1 MTSTTISS
9 LWREANESR
18 TQPWIALLLAL
29 AASAPRIWFVLLE
42 HPPGLY
48 VAGDMAH
55 YEACA
60 EHVRRGVATVA
71 DTFTPVG
78 YPALLAFLF
87 ALAPKGYVLVA
98 WVHVL
103 LGSATVGLVHLVA
116 YRVLGSFPFS
126 LGASLATSLY
136 FPIIFYAGFLLSET
150 IFGFLVVLSV
160 WLALRACDR
169 GTRPSRLWVGM
180 AMAAATLVR
189 PNFAMA
195 IPIVLAWGAAFDRNR
210 AHARFVR
217 WTLAGALPLLLAV
230 CTYNSWLAGRPTGIA
245 TNGGVNFFLA
255 HSDYTSVRFP
265 AGDAIGGIAPRPN
278 AVNESARVFDAPF
291 HAYDESAFYRLAIE
305 NLLRRPARLF
315 LDLQHITDGFGLGLV
330 GYWPGYMGRDAWLVV
345 SGQALFWVCVIPS
358 CLHLAFLAFRRPLDL
373 REHAARALMWGVLGS
388 MVLTLYL
395 FLGDPRIRVPF
406 DPLWIVL
413 GTDAWR
419 HFFFWARALHKSGRV
434 GAMDGIS
441 PE

>member
-1 MTSTTISS
+1 MKTTVAS
-9 LWREANESR
+9 LWHEANEPR
-18 TQPWIALLLAL
+18 LQPWIAAL
-29 AASAPRIWFVLLE
+29 VALVASAPRLWFVLIE

-48 VAGDMAH
+48 VASDMAH

-60 EHVRRGVATVA
+60 EHVRQGVVTAA

-87 ALAPKGYVLVA
+87 ALSQKSYVLVA
-98 WVHVL
+98 WVHAL
-103 LGSATVGLVHLVA
+103 LGGATAGLAHLVA
-116 YRVLGSFPFS
+116 YRISRSFPFS
-126 LGASLATSLY
+126 LGAALATSFY
-136 FPIIFYAGFLLSET
+136 FPIIFYAGLLLSET

-169 GTRPSRLWVGM
+169 CTRASRLSVGL
-180 AMAAATLVR
+180 AMAAATVVR
-189 PNFAMA
+189 PNFASA
-195 IPIVLAWGAAFDRNR
+195 IPIVLFWGAFFDRDR
-210 AHARFVR
+210 AHARFVP

-230 CTYNSWLAGRPTGIA
+230 CVYNSSLAGRATGIA

-255 HSDYTSVRFP
+255 HSDYTAVNFP

-278 AVNESARVFDAPF
+278 AIRETEKVFDAPF

-305 NLLRRPARLF
+305 HLWQRPARLF
-315 LDLQHITDGFGLGLV
+315 RDLRHISDGFGLGPV

-345 SGQALFWVCVIPS
+345 SGQILCWLGVIPS
-358 CLHLAFLAFRRPLDL
+358 CLHLALLSLRRPFEA
-373 REHAARALMWGVLGS
+373 RGQAARVLVWGVLGS

-413 GTDAWR
+413 GSDAWR
-419 HFFFWARALHKSGRV
+419 DFFKRLRALLPAG
-434 GAMDGIS
+434 
-441 PE
+441 